1 MAATGTT
8 VASPPDTSGV
18 TPAQSRVIWL
28 LLTAAFVAMLNET
41 TMNVAIPFLIRDLD
55 ITAVSAQWLT
65 TAFMLTMAVVI
76 PITGFLLQRFTTR
89 QVFITAMTLF
99 STGTLVAFLS
109 PGFELL
115 VVARVIQA
123 SGTAIMMP
131 LLMTTIMTIVP
142 PQHRGRMMGRVSI
155 VMALA
160 PAIGP
165 TMSGLVLQSLGWH
178 WIFGIVLP
186 IALVS
191 LFMGARWIHNLG
203 ETRTAPIDVTS
214 VILSAL
220 GFGGLVFGLSQ
231 IGGGHGGDPDA
242 ATTSL
247 VTLIASLTIG
257 VVGLGAFIWRQLRL
271 QRTDSALLDLRVFRS
286 RAFTLTVAQL
296 GVMSLAFF
304 GAITL
309 LPLYLQTVLGKSP
322 LETGLAVLPGSLV
335 MGLAGPVIGRIYDRF
350 GTQVLLVPG
359 AVIVSGTLWFYTTV
373 GTETPFALL
382 VVVQT
387 VMMIGLALS
396 FTPLFTAS
404 LGSLEPRFYSY
415 GSAVVG
421 TVQQVA
427 GAAGIALLITVMS
440 SVSAAS
446 GEGLEADAAGT
457 RTAFLIAAIISLPL
471 IVGAFVIRKP
481 ADQIEGSAPLAH

>member
-1 MAATGTT
+1 
-8 VASPPDTSGV
+8 
-18 TPAQSRVIWL
+18 
-28 LLTAAFVAMLNET
+28 
-41 TMNVAIPFLIRDLD
+41 
-55 ITAVSAQWLT
+55 
-65 TAFMLTMAVVI
+65 
-76 PITGFLLQRFTTR
+76 
-89 QVFITAMTLF
+89 
-99 STGTLVAFLS
+99 
-109 PGFELL
+109 
-115 VVARVIQA
+115 
-123 SGTAIMMP
+123 
-131 LLMTTIMTIVP
+131 
-142 PQHRGRMMGRVSI
+142 
-155 VMALA
+155 
-160 PAIGP
+160 
-165 TMSGLVLQSLGWH
+165 
-178 WIFGIVLP
+178 
-186 IALVS
+186 
-191 LFMGARWIHNLG
+191 
-203 ETRTAPIDVTS
+203 
-214 VILSAL
+214 
-220 GFGGLVFGLSQ
+220 
-231 IGGGHGGDPDA
+231 
-242 ATTSL
+242 
-247 VTLIASLTIG
+247 
-257 VVGLGAFIWRQLRL
+257 
-271 QRTDSALLDLRVFRS
+271 VFRS

-373 GTETPFALL
+373 GTQTPFALL

-471 IVGAFVIRKP
+471 IVGAFIIRKP
-481 ADQIEGSAPLAH
+481 ADQIEGSVPLAH